1 MYVWKLSSEENV
13 VLPIV
18 NTVSKVKSGGQ
29 RVGHWRQT
37 AQPGVQIVG
46 DFT

>member
-1 MYVWKLSSEENV
+1 MYVCKLSSEENV

-18 NTVSKVKSGGQ
+18 DTVSKVKSGGQ
-29 RVGHWRQT
+29 GVGHWRWA